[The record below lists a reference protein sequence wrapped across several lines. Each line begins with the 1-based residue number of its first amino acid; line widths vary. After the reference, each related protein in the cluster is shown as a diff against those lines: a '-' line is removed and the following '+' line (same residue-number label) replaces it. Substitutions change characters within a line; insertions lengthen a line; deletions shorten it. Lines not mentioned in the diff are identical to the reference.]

1 MTRLLV
7 VGIGIFAM
15 LQNTSQAT
23 PAKDSRGCVVPG
35 FTEQAG
41 VTIESTVPC
50 VDGRNEGYGLIRVF
64 RDGLPSWRLDVTR
77 ESGLIMRQGR
87 IDLEWN
93 PQELEIKILEECTR
107 DGYVTAVAIVPDG
120 LAVKL
125 HWVAH
130 RVYDEAFARL
140 AKVCPLPTGSTYRR
154 EVKIYKRSTPVAKE
168 GYFWPKG
175 EGECT
180 VYGAYPYPRPTTNPK
195 PEAGGCGGFDNYAY
209 DRVLAEIQKEAREL
223 AAAAARQAAD
233 EAERQKQ
240 AQIESRT
247 NAFVKANRVQHFV
260 TLDQLKANPFVFKGQ
275 VVAVVVNFRQ
285 MVSPSQAMFHSSL
298 NILNVSG
305 VPTGRFTRGGSLV
318 LLAIRVLGSR
328 DGLFPDGAYVGSAF
342 CEEMYC
348 REYRI
353 TVK

>member
-7 VGIGIFAM
+7 IGIGIFAM

-64 RDGLPSWRLDVTR
+64 RDGLPSWRIDVTS

-93 PQELEIKILEECTR
+93 PQELELKILRSCTR
-107 DGYVTAVAIVPDG
+107 DGYVEAAAIVPDG

-140 AKVCPLPTGSTYRR
+140 AKVCPLPRGSSYRR
-154 EVKIYKRSTPVAKE
+154 EVRIYERSLPIEPV
-168 GYFWPKG
+168 GYGGSGWPSG
-175 EGECT
+175 EVSCV
-180 VYGAYPYPRPTTNPK
+180 VYGVYPRPNAK
-195 PEAGGCGGFDNYAY
+195 PDYGGCGSFNNHAY
-209 DRVLAEIQKEAREL
+209 NRAVAEIQKEARAL
-223 AAAAARQAAD
+223 AAAAAKQAAD

-318 LLAIRVLGSR
+318 LLAIRVLGSTDVSGGCKTDSCGGR
-328 DGLFPDGAYVGSAF
+328 KSDSRQHSLAAG
-342 CEEMYC
+342 
-348 REYRI
+348 
-353 TVK
+353 